1 MRDSKRSF
9 HRSGEEGVALP
20 LALLGLVV
28 VTILVTAALMTSS
41 TEVALSA
48 AHEAG
53 TRGLYNAE
61 TALEHTVAERAAA
74 EAVTDAVYPDTV
86 DGTPYD
92 VAAAVLLKG
101 PLTQV
106 DSFLVRRTN
115 YSLIAAP
122 ASGRGRSVGAMVD
135 AVQQALP
142 FGLHITSGAMVGTD
156 AIKLPGKSYVITGQ
170 DTSNCSTGD
179 VSGMVVAADVDTS
192 KIGKP
197 DEVIGGI
204 ERSSV
209 DKLQFATFVLGG
221 RSPDQAALAA
231 SIKWGSLPGGRR
243 LTSTNMFSAP
253 TLDRDSGMNWGCPL
267 GIVASCA
274 TDPDTS
280 YYPVVAIRADPGT
293 EIHLTG
299 SGQGVLIVI
308 GDARLNSGF
317 LYKGVVVVTGD
328 LTVNGGSN
336 VVGSLVAL
344 SDLTLQDSTY
354 ADSGTDETSI
364 NGSGEI
370 RFDRCSVERAQQAAN
385 GLLLDAAPAAFPEP
399 TYGWFEVVR

>member
-9 HRSGEEGVALP
+9 HRLGEQGVALP

-53 TRGLYNAE
+53 TRGLYDAE
-61 TALEHTVAERAAA
+61 TALEHTVARRAAA
-74 EAVTDAVYPDTV
+74 QAITDASYPDTV
-86 DGTPYD
+86 GGTPYS
-92 VAAAVLLKG
+92 VAAAVLLKR
-101 PLTQV
+101 PIIKV
-106 DSFLVRRTN
+106 DSFLVRRTS
-115 YSLIAAP
+115 YSLVSAP
-122 ASGRGRSVGAMVD
+122 GSGRGRRVGAMVD
-135 AVQQALP
+135 AVQQILP

-156 AIKLPGKSYVITGQ
+156 NVKLPGKSYVITGQ
-170 DTSNCSTGD
+170 DSSSCSTGD

-192 KIGKP
+192 KIGMA

-204 ERSSV
+204 EQSSV
-209 DKLQFATFVLGG
+209 DKLGFASFVLGG
-221 RSPDQAALAA
+221 RSPDQAAMAA
-231 SIKWGSLPGGRR
+231 SIKWGNLPGART
-243 LTSTNMFSAP
+243 LTTNNLYSDP
-253 TLDRDSGMNWGCPL
+253 TLPRDSWMNWGCPA
-267 GIVASCA
+267 GIILSCA
-274 TDPDTS
+274 TDPDTA
-280 YYPVVAIRADPGT
+280 YYPVVAIRANPGS

-317 LYKGVVVVTGD
+317 RYKGVVVVTGN
-328 LTVNGGSN
+328 LTVNGGTS
-336 VVGSLVAL
+336 VLGSLVAL

-354 ADSGTDETSI
+354 STSGTTETAIS
-364 NGSGEI
+364 GSGEI
-370 RFDRCSVERAQQAAN
+370 RFDRCSVQRAQDAAN
-385 GLLLDAAPAAFPEP
+385 GLLLDSAPSAFPEP